1 MERSFPRQG
10 ETERNGFRLSDC
22 YGYITTPPIPLTNP
36 HPHDKLPTVNQRPPA
51 RLFSPEQI
59 RDRLA
64 TVCAPV
70 RAKRGGDSEACKI
83 NSGKGIDTCRFVAK
97 TATFRKESSSPAPKK

>member
-70 RAKRGGDSEACKI
+70 RIGGWSI
-83 NSGKGIDTCRFVAK
+83 PRFANLG
-97 TATFRKESSSPAPKK
+97 